1 MMEVKSKILLID
13 DEEVV
18 RDSCTQ
24 ILEGG
29 PYLIADA
36 SDGMAGLRLIEE
48 FQPDLVFVDLK
59 MPGISGFDV
68 LEKVS
73 KMDPTIVMVVIT
85 GFANISSAVEAMKR
99 GAYDFL
105 PKPFT
110 PEEFRLITR
119 RGLEKRALT
128 LETIALRREK
138 EMLREHFAHIVSHE
152 MKAPLSAIQQN
163 LYALEFELVDVI
175 NDAQKEKFHRAK
187 GRIDDL
193 LKLINSW
200 LRFVSVDI
208 HQLQEKFAQVSVEK
222 EIATALENIGPYAV
236 RKDIEIITT
245 ISKQLQ
251 PVTGDGL
258 SLSEAIGNLIGNAIK
273 YSNDGSKV
281 LVMAKEIENEIV
293 ITIKDE
299 GIGISK
305 EDIPHI
311 FEGFFRGQSGQAMAG
326 GHGIGL
332 AVTRQIIEA
341 HQGSISVESEPGS
354 GTTFSVHLPIVHP
367 EQPMK
372 G

>member
-1 MMEVKSKILLID
+1 MEVKSKILLID

-29 PYLIADA
+29 PYLISDA
-36 SDGMAGLRLIEE
+36 SDGTEGLRLVEE
-48 FQPDLVFVDLK
+48 FQPDLIFVDLK
-59 MPGISGFDV
+59 MPGISGFEV
-68 LEKVS
+68 LERVNAL
-73 KMDPTIVMVVIT
+73 DPTIVMVVIT
-85 GFANISSAVEAMKR
+85 GFANIISAVEAMKK

-152 MKAPLSAIQQN
+152 MKAPLSAVQQN
-163 LYALEFELVDVI
+163 LFALEFELADAL
-175 NDAQKEKFHRAK
+175 NDGQKEKLQRAK
-187 GRIDDL
+187 SRIDDL

-208 HQLQEKFAQVSVEK
+208 HQLQDKFVQVSVK
-222 EIATALENIGPYAV
+222 NEIASALENVAPYAV
-236 RKDIEIITT
+236 RKDVEIITA
-245 ISKQLQ
+245 ISGQMH

-258 SLSEAIGNLIGNAIK
+258 SLSEAFGNLIGNAIK

-281 LVMAKEIENEIV
+281 LVKAEENENEIV

-305 EDIPHI
+305 QDMPHI
-311 FEGFFRGQSGQAMAG
+311 FEGFFRGQSGQTMAG
-326 GHGIGL
+326 GQGIGL

-341 HQGSISVESEPGS
+341 HNGSISVESEPGA
-354 GTTFSVHLPIVHP
+354 GTTFSVHLPKVNP
-367 EQPMK
+367 QQPK
-372 G
+372 DG